1 MTDDDASGAPS
12 LRLKLAVYAAGMF
25 GFTQSHVVTVA
36 VPLWALTLDPSPS
49 LLGFIIGSRHIPALI
64 FGIHAGILMDRLGA
78 RRVLLVCAFTSMFT
92 ALAYPL
98 LPWIPALIFL
108 QMLSGLAQNTAWNG
122 AQTLIG
128 QALGSD
134 TTHAGRMSFANRVGM
149 LSGPPLVGVMW
160 DMFGG
165 WGAFSILFLWAIG
178 VLVATLSIPA
188 AATAP
193 PNVQTFRARDLLP
206 RLSDYGGA
214 FRLLKIRPLAFVILV
229 ATLIILGEGVQHSF
243 YIVYCQ
249 AIGLPGTSIGILV
262 AAPAVLGGVG
272 ALTSGWL
279 SKIFDP
285 NRLLLTSAIGTA
297 VLMGIVPLLGAF
309 LPLLISNSL
318 RGGLLG
324 INQPI
329 LISGTVGSVARAQQG
344 QAVGL
349 RSTINRFG
357 HVGMPIV
364 MGVTVEL
371 VGLENSFFL
380 MGTIVVA
387 LMLAAS
393 LLLRKMPDGG
403 GAR

>member
-1 MTDDDASGAPS
+1 M
-12 LRLKLAVYAAGMF
+12 
-25 GFTQSHVVTVA
+25 
-36 VPLWALTLDPSPS
+36 
-49 LLGFIIGSRHIPALI
+49 
-64 FGIHAGILMDRLGA
+64 
-78 RRVLLVCAFTSMFT
+78 
-92 ALAYPL
+92 
-98 LPWIPALIFL
+98 
-108 QMLSGLAQNTAWNG
+108 
-122 AQTLIG
+122 IG
-128 QALGSD
+128 QALGGD

-149 LSGPPLVGVMW
+149 LSGPPLVGMMW

-165 WGAFSILFLWAIG
+165 WGAFSILFLWGIG

-193 PNVQTFRARDLLP
+193 PTAQTFRARDLLP

-214 FRLLKIRPLAFVILV
+214 FRLLKIRPLAFIILV

-249 AIGLPGTSIGILV
+249 TIGLQGTSIGILV

-329 LISGTVGSVARAQQG
+329 LISGTVGSVARDQQG

-357 HVGMPIV
+357 HVGMPMV
-364 MGVTVEL
+364 MGVTVKI

-380 MGTIVVA
+380 MGTIVVG
-387 LMLAAS
+387 LMLAS
-393 LLLRKMPDGG
+393 GLLLRNMSDNGT
-403 GAR
+403 RR